1 MKEESRLKAVEVVS
15 AVALNGAQ
23 LQEIK
28 STLEAKLKTKVVVT
42 ETIDKT
48 ILGGLK
54 IIIEGQVI
62 DDSLAGKL
70 VQLKNQFS
78 QNFKE

>member
-1 MKEESRLKAVEVVS
+1 MKGENSLKTVEVVS
-15 AVALNGAQ
+15 AVALSGAQ

-42 ETIDKT
+42 ATIDKT

-54 IIIEGQVI
+54 IIIEGEVI

-70 VQLKNQFS
+70 AQLKNQFS